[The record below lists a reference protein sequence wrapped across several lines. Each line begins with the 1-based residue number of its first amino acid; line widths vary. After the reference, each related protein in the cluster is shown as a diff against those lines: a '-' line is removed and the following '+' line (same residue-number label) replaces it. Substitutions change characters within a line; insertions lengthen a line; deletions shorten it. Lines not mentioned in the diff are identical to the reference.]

1 MVRKLIFMLCMMPMI
16 SLTYPLSVLSKAVA
30 FRNLSAASMHVGLSQ
45 PQLSRLVASLEA
57 ELEMELLDRRVK
69 RNSTWTPQALRLA
82 ELFHDTNRRLDLS
95 IRALQADHHA
105 KQIHLASLEGLAD
118 QAISAARKLL
128 EAQAVETVFLDI
140 YDRSELEA
148 KFLAGDTDI
157 IVNTRVPRQAK
168 PRFMKVLGYQSLDR
182 IESPAS
188 PYELFSSYEY
198 NKRARV
204 KKRAPQEKATLVS
217 NSLYVRRT
225 WLEKIGGSGSLP
237 STLTDKNKKGLDEV
251 LLIGGDWL
259 EPRLWNILT

>member
-1 MVRKLIFMLCMMPMI
+1 MMPMI
-16 SLTYPLSVLSKAVA
+16 GLTYPLSVLSKAVA

-45 PQLSRLVASLEA
+45 PQLSRLVSSLES

-82 ELFHDTNRRLDLS
+82 ELYQDTNRRLDLS
-95 IRALQADHHA
+95 IRALQSDHHA
-105 KQIHLASLEGLAD
+105 KEIHMASLEGLAD
-118 QAISAARKLL
+118 EAIRAAHKLL
-128 EAQAVETVFLDI
+128 EEQAVETVFLDI

-148 KFLAGDTDI
+148 KFLAGDMDI

-182 IESPAS
+182 LDSNES
-188 PYELFSSYEY
+188 PYELFSSYEF
-198 NKRARV
+198 NKRPRT
-204 KKRAPQEKATLVS
+204 KKRGPAEKSFLVS

-225 WLEKIGGSGSLP
+225 WIERFGGAGSLP
-237 STLTDKNKKGLDEV
+237 SPLTDKNRKGLDEV

-259 EPRLWNILT
+259 EPRLWNLLTS